1 MRLKGQNFRLFTFD
15 SQSEGYKVI
24 GMSTNC
30 TVNLQNNVEE
40 SSSKDGIPLLS
51 DIPVIGSLFSSTVK
65 QKHSVV
71 RLFLIKATPIKS
83 ASSE

>member
-1 MRLKGQNFRLFTFD
+1 ICLIYY
-15 SQSEGYKVI
+15 S
-24 GMSTNC
+24 
-30 TVNLQNNVEE
+30 
-40 SSSKDGIPLLS
+40 LLS

>member
-1 MRLKGQNFRLFTFD
+1 MTTEATLSAGESLLLGGFIQDK
-15 SQSEGYKVI
+15 
-24 GMSTNC
+24 
-30 TVNLQNNVEE
+30 E

-65 QKHSVV
+65 QKHSAV